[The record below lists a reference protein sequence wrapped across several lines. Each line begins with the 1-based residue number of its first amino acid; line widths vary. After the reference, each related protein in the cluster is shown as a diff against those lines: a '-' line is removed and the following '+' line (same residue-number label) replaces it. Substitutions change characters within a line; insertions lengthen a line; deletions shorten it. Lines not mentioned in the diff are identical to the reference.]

1 VKSGRSRIVVA
12 VLALGAGAVIAI
24 LAALGVAVGGILAVA
39 LFLLVFG
46 ALLVGWVRLSSGLVS
61 RVIARWPVSIRWKIV
76 AALASIG
83 GLVFFSTVVNF
94 QAMDYM
100 HQELH
105 EIQELGLANPSLVLR
120 AVDDLEST
128 QHGAFFDLTPLF
140 ALAGALIALCLG
152 AGIARSV
159 LEAIRSMEQG
169 MSRIAAG
176 NFSEPIVVRNRDEFG
191 ALAGQINDAARELE
205 NAQEA
210 TVASERARALKERI
224 AEVSLA
230 QEEERRRISREL
242 HDDLGPSLAAIVNRL
257 RVARSAVRTSPGQVE
272 ADLGEIAEGLT
283 GHIRE
288 IRELIHDLRPLAL
301 DQLGLAGAL
310 RQHVE
315 RFAREQGLQASFS
328 SSGPCQSHPLTEMT
342 VLRVAQEA
350 LSNVQQHAGAAHVQ
364 VGLRSA
370 GGLLEVTVEDDGQGF
385 DASAAAVGNGSRG
398 FGLLSMQER
407 AELVG
412 GTVCITSEPRRGCR
426 VTLQVPLQKVPDGI
440 HTNPAR

>member
-1 VKSGRSRIVVA
+1 
-12 VLALGAGAVIAI
+12 
-24 LAALGVAVGGILAVA
+24 
-39 LFLLVFG
+39 
-46 ALLVGWVRLSSGLVS
+46 
-61 RVIARWPVSIRWKIV
+61 
-76 AALASIG
+76 
-83 GLVFFSTVVNF
+83 
-94 QAMDYM
+94 MDYM
-100 HQELH
+100 HQQLH
-105 EIQELGLANPSLVLR
+105 EIQELGQAEPRLVLR
-120 AVDDLEST
+120 AVDELERT
-128 QHGAFFDLTPLF
+128 QHGAFFDLAPLI

-159 LEAIRSMEQG
+159 LDAIRSMEQG

-176 NFSEPIVVRNRDEFG
+176 NFAEPIAVRNRDEFG

-205 NAQEA
+205 NAQKA
-210 TVASERARALKERI
+210 SVAAERARALKERI

-257 RVARSAVRTSPGQVE
+257 RVAQSTVRTSPGQVE

-328 SSGPCQSHPLTEMT
+328 STGPLHLHPLTEMT
-342 VLRVAQEA
+342 VLRVVQEA

-364 VGLRSA
+364 VGLRSV
-370 GGLLEVTVEDDGQGF
+370 GGFLDVTVEDDGQGF
-385 DASAAAVGNGSRG
+385 DATEAPAGNGSRG
-398 FGLLSMQER
+398 LGLLSMQER

-426 VTLQVPLQKVPDGI
+426 VTLQVPLQKVPNGI